1 MGTELMSAIAVENG
15 YLIDPYAGI
24 CGKHTVRIENGTVS
38 EAGNADGAVRIDADG
53 LLVFPG
59 LIDFHCHLYQGSAFG
74 VDPDLMLSAGVTSA
88 CDAGTAGA
96 IGFGEFRRNTLQK
109 SILTLRAFLNV
120 SSIGQPGGGIDEP
133 LDDKAINRDVIAE
146 VYEQNR
152 DLIIGLKVRI
162 SRGIVGELGLK
173 PFQKAL
179 EIAEDLGLP
188 LNVHVTDPPVPRDE
202 LVRYF
207 RPGDVFTHLYAGK
220 GHTIVEN
227 GGIGKELWE
236 AKERGVIFDAAN
248 GRSNFCF
255 SVAEKAISEDF
266 FPDVISTDTT
276 AYNFM
281 MPYQVK
287 NLPFIRS
294 KYLMRGMALED
305 VVKAV
310 TAVPAHL
317 MGLDGK
323 IGTLAPGASGDVVIC
338 RLEDKDTVFRDTAG
352 EERTGHR
359 ILNPVMV
366 IKKGRVV
373 YTSPDFM

>member
-1 MGTELMSAIAVENG
+1 MGTELMAGMTIENG
-15 YLIDPYAGI
+15 YLVDPYAGI
-24 CGKHTVRIENGTVS
+24 CGIRTVGIKDGIIS
-38 EAGNADGAVRIDADG
+38 ETYDGAVKINAEG
-53 LLVFPG
+53 LYVLPG

-74 VDPDLMLSAGVTSA
+74 IDPDMMLPAGVTSA

-109 SILTLRAFLNV
+109 SMLTLRAFLNV
-120 SSIGQPGGGIDEP
+120 SSVGQPGGGIDEP
-133 LDDKAINRDVIAE
+133 LDDKAINREAIAE
-146 VYEQNR
+146 AYSLNK
-152 DLIIGLKVRI
+152 DFIIGLKIRI
-162 SRGIVGELGLK
+162 SRGIVGELGLS
-173 PFQKAL
+173 PFFKAL
-179 EIAEDLGLP
+179 EIAKELGLP
-188 LNVHVTDPPVPRDE
+188 LNVHVTDPPVPMNE

-207 RPGDVFTHLYAGK
+207 RPGDIFTHVYAGK

-227 GGIGKELWE
+227 GNIGNDFLD
-236 AKERGVIFDAAN
+236 AKGRGVIFDAAN

-255 SVAEKAISEDF
+255 SVAEKALSENF

-287 NLPFIRS
+287 NLPFIMS
-294 KYLMRGMALED
+294 KYLMLGMPLED

-323 IGTLAPGASGDVVIC
+323 IGTLTPGAAGDAVIC
-338 RLEDKDTVFRDTAG
+338 RMEEKDTVFLDTAG
-352 EERTGHR
+352 EKRIGHR
-359 ILNPVMV
+359 VLNPVMV
-366 IKKGRVV
+366 IKKGHIV